1 MNTSYDK
8 QLILD
13 FIEWCEE
20 YKNVYLKEM
29 PAWTRDYY
37 SVDEDELVR
46 EYLEESD

>member
-13 FIEWCEE
+13 FIEWMEDKSIFLYNPNISDE
-20 YKNVYLKEM
+20 SVYN
-29 PAWTRDYY
+29 
-37 SVDEDELVR
+37 LVE

>member
-13 FIEWCEE
+13 FIEWCED
-20 YKNVYLKEM
+20 NSVYLLEC
-29 PAWTRDYY
+29 PQWTKHYLATTKDG
-37 SVDEDELVR
+37 LVR

>member
-13 FIEWCEE
+13 FIEWMEDKNIFLYNPNISDE
-20 YKNVYLKEM
+20 GIYK
-29 PAWTRDYY
+29 
-37 SVDEDELVR
+37 LVE